1 MRSSS
6 MIIELLGKN
15 LQIEPEEME
24 LSVVSDEDNDELKD
38 SVILDNQHHLK
49 PTTPMVVAFS
59 EDGGG

>member
-38 SVILDNQHHLK
+38 SVILDN
-49 PTTPMVVAFS
+49 
-59 EDGGG
+59 